1 MGKIRTLFEEEIGLP
16 TPNLEAQEV
25 RDHFQEMSEAKQD
38 LSDATTANAR
48 AQKVAQ
54 KSGMNTEAAK
64 LVQKLMKQDRAKS
77 IEFLSH
83 LFFYART
90 VNMWSQLDMFLDDQE
105 AEVRDQTD
113 QPSAKE
119 ERPLAAVT
127 G

>member
-1 MGKIRTLFEEEIGLP
+1 MGKIRTLFENEIGLP
-16 TPNLEAQEV
+16 TPDLKEQDV
-25 RDHFQEMSEAKQD
+25 RDHFREMGEAKQG

-48 AQKVAQ
+48 TQKTAQKD
-54 KSGMNTEAAK
+54 GINTEAAK
-64 LVQKLMKQDRAKS
+64 LVQKLMKQDRGKS

-83 LFFYART
+83 VFFYART

-105 AEVRDQTD
+105 AEVRGQTD
-113 QPSAKE
+113 QPNAKE

>member
-1 MGKIRTLFEEEIGLP
+1 MGKMRTLFEEEIGLP
-16 TPNLEAQEV
+16 TPDLKAQDV
-25 RDHFQEMSEAKQD
+25 RDHFRDMGEARQS
-38 LSDATTANAR
+38 LSDATTENAR
-48 AQKVAQ
+48 TQKTAQ

-64 LVQKLMKQDRAKS
+64 QVQKLMKQDRAKS

-105 AEVRDQTD
+105 AGVRGQD

-119 ERPLAAVT
+119 ERPVAAVT

>member
-1 MGKIRTLFEEEIGLP
+1 MGKMRTLFEEEIGLP
-16 TPNLEAQEV
+16 TPNLKAQDV
-25 RDHFQEMSEAKQD
+25 RDRFRDMGEARQN
-38 LSDATTANAR
+38 LSDATTDNAR
-48 AQKVAQ
+48 TQKTAQKD
-54 KSGMNTEAAK
+54 GINTEAAK

-83 LFFYART
+83 VFFYART

-105 AEVRDQTD
+105 AVLRDQD

-119 ERPLAAVT
+119 QRPVAAVT